1 MRTYINKRTGAV
13 IQTESIIGGDLWEP
27 AKKQP
32 KADKP
37 KGGEAPEPPQAPE
50 GADEA

>member
-27 AKKQP
+27 VKKQP
-32 KADKP
+32 KGDKP
-37 KGGEAPEPPQAPE
+37 KGDKAPEPPQAPE